1 MECLKNMSFLLPL
14 EPEAEVDVI
23 VDILTFLLGE
33 GVLAVKKS
41 SKMLMVLEEKFK
53 IKRGC

>member
-14 EPEAEVDVI
+14 EAEAE